1 MNKKLIALAVA
12 AAAIPTLSLADV
24 VIYGKIKAGVE
35 NTKVGEA
42 ASDNKV
48 EDYGSRIGFKGTEDL
63 GNGLKAL
70 WQVESKI
77 AVDSGEGTSF
87 GTRQSFL
94 GMEGSFGKVRLGYID
109 NSLNDL
115 GLIDLWEYNSDA
127 QGLSLFT
134 RTGVRLANSVR
145 YDSPDFGGVN
155 FNVGHGVD
163 ETRSTHTVANQRVNQ
178 NVTYAGINYNANGI
192 FASYAYQRNA
202 DQYDGDKTGQVHRVE
217 AGYDANN
224 LFVGLGYQQ
233 TKGNFGWLDTDEVK
247 TREAALTVGYTMG
260 AFTPKFSLAKGWNM
274 KEIGGD
280 TIDNSDYKQY
290 VVGVDYAF
298 SKRTVGQLS
307 YGKLNFDGKDDDV
320 RTVGFNVV
328 HSF

>member
-42 ASDNKV
+42 GSNNLV

-94 GMEGSFGKVRLGYID
+94 GMEGSFGKVRLGYIN

-134 RTGVRLANSVR
+134 RTGERLANSVR
-145 YDSPDFGGVN
+145 YDSPDFGGVK

-163 ETRSTHTVANQRVNQ
+163 ENRNDGNNRHT
-178 NVTYAGINYNANGI
+178 TYAGIDYNANGI

-202 DQYDGDKTGQVHRVE
+202 DQYGDNKTGQVHRVE

-307 YGKLNFDGKDDDV
+307 YGKLNFDGKDNDV

-328 HSF
+328 HAF

>member
-35 NTKVGEA
+35 NTKEGEA
-42 ASDNKV
+42 ASKNLV

-94 GMEGSFGKVRLGYID
+94 GMEGSFGKVRLGYIN

-134 RTGVRLANSVR
+134 RTGYRLANSVR
-145 YDSPDFGGVN
+145 YDSPDFGGVK

-163 ETRSTHTVANQRVNQ
+163 EERKDGNNRYT
-178 NVTYAGINYNANGI
+178 TYAGIDYNANGI

-202 DQYDGDKTGQVHRVE
+202 DQYGDNKTGQVHRVE

-233 TKGNFGWLDTDEVK
+233 TKGNFGWLDADEVK